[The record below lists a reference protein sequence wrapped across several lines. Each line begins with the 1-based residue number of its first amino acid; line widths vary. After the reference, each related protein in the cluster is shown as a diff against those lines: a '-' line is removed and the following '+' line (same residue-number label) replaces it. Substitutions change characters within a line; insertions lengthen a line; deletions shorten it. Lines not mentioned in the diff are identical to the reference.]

1 MGKKMKILGIARLMC
16 CVAAVVIQILPLGA
30 VLRFGITAQDGTVSF
45 SFENY
50 SYFDITPFGYAM
62 FNYMICAVLTA
73 IASLLSIVRT
83 VTKSRRQTPVTVLS
97 AIALAM
103 SLIPY
108 IFGAY
113 NIFTIIVSV
122 LLAAVVALSVTM
134 HCLRE

>member
-1 MGKKMKILGIARLMC
+1 MKKLGVIRLFIC
-16 CVAAVVIQILPLGA
+16 IAAVVIQILPLGA

-62 FNYMICAVLTA
+62 FNYMICAVFTA

-113 NIFTIIVSV
+113 NIFTIIVSM

>member
-1 MGKKMKILGIARLMC
+1 MGKKMKILGIARLVC

-62 FNYMICAVLTA
+62 FNYMICAVFTA

-122 LLAAVVALSVTM
+122 LLAAAVALSVTM

>member
-1 MGKKMKILGIARLMC
+1 MGKKMKILGIARLVC

-83 VTKSRRQTPVTVLS
+83 VTKSRRQPPVTVLS

>member
-1 MGKKMKILGIARLMC
+1 MGKKMKILGIARLVC

>member
-1 MGKKMKILGIARLMC
+1 MGKKMKILGIARLVC

-30 VLRFGITAQDGTVSF
+30 VLRFGIMAQDGTVSF

-62 FNYMICAVLTA
+62 FNYMICAVFTA

-97 AIALAM
+97 GIALAM

>member
-1 MGKKMKILGIARLMC
+1 MGKKMKTLGSIRLVC
-16 CVAAVVIQILPLGA
+16 CIAAVVIQILPLGA
-30 VLRFGITAQDGTVSF
+30 VLRFGVVSPDGVISF

-50 SYFDITPFGYAM
+50 SYFDMTPFGYAM
-62 FNYMICAVLTA
+62 FNYMICAVFTA

-97 AIALAM
+97 AIALVM

-108 IFGAY
+108 IFGVF

-122 LLAAVVALSVTM
+122 LIAAVLALSVTM
-134 HCLRE
+134 HCLHE

>member
-1 MGKKMKILGIARLMC
+1 MGKKMKILGIARLVC

-62 FNYMICAVLTA
+62 FNYMICAVLTS
-73 IASLLSIVRT
+73 IAALLSLMKVIT
-83 VTKSRRQTPVTVLS
+83 LSRRQTPVTVLS
-97 AIALAM
+97 AIALVM

-108 IFGAY
+108 IFGVF

-122 LLAAVVALSVTM
+122 LIAAVLALSVTM
-134 HCLRE
+134 HCLHE

>member
-1 MGKKMKILGIARLMC
+1 MGKKMKILGIARLVC

-62 FNYMICAVLTA
+62 FNYMICAVFTA

-83 VTKSRRQTPVTVLS
+83 VTRSRRQTPVTVLS

-113 NIFTIIVSV
+113 NIFTIIVLV
-122 LLAAVVALSVTM
+122 LLAAVVALSVAM

>member
-1 MGKKMKILGIARLMC
+1 MGKKMKILGIARLVC

-122 LLAAVVALSVTM
+122 LLAAVVALSGTM

>member
-1 MGKKMKILGIARLMC
+1 MGKKMKILGIARLVC

-30 VLRFGITAQDGTVSF
+30 VLRFGIMAQDGTLSF
-45 SFENY
+45 RFEDY

-73 IASLLSIVRT
+73 IASLLSLLRT
-83 VTKSRRQTPVTVLS
+83 VTRSRRQTPVTVLS
-97 AIALAM
+97 GIALAM

-108 IFGAY
+108 ISGAY

-134 HCLRE
+134 HFLRE

>member
-1 MGKKMKILGIARLMC
+1 MGKKMKILGIARLVC

-62 FNYMICAVLTA
+62 FNYMICAVFTA

-83 VTKSRRQTPVTVLS
+83 VTRSRRQTPVTVLS

-113 NIFTIIVSV
+113 NIFTIIVLV

>member
-1 MGKKMKILGIARLMC
+1 MGKKMKILGIARLVC

-62 FNYMICAVLTA
+62 FNYMICAVFTA
-73 IASLLSIVRT
+73 IASLLSLLRT
-83 VTKSRRQTPVTVLS
+83 VTRSRRQTSVTVLS

>member
-1 MGKKMKILGIARLMC
+1 MGKKMKILGIARLVC

-73 IASLLSIVRT
+73 IASLLSLLRT
-83 VTKSRRQTPVTVLS
+83 VTRSRRQTPVTVLS
-97 AIALAM
+97 GIALAM

-108 IFGAY
+108 ISGAY

>member
-73 IASLLSIVRT
+73 IASLLSLLRT
-83 VTKSRRQTPVTVLS
+83 VTRSRRQTPVTVLS

-122 LLAAVVALSVTM
+122 LLAAAVALSVTM

>member
-73 IASLLSIVRT
+73 IASLLSLLRT
-83 VTKSRRQTPVTVLS
+83 VTRSRRQTPVTVLS
-97 AIALAM
+97 GIALAM

-108 IFGAY
+108 ISGTY

>member
-1 MGKKMKILGIARLMC
+1 MGKKMKILGIARLVC

-30 VLRFGITAQDGTVSF
+30 VLRFGIMAQDGTLSF
-45 SFENY
+45 RFENY

-73 IASLLSIVRT
+73 IASLLSLLRT
-83 VTKSRRQTPVTVLS
+83 VTRSRRQTPVTVLS
-97 AIALAM
+97 GIGLAM

-108 IFGAY
+108 ISGAY

-122 LLAAVVALSVTM
+122 LLAAVVALSVVM

>member
-1 MGKKMKILGIARLMC
+1 MKILGIARLVC

-62 FNYMICAVLTA
+62 FNYMICAVFTA

>member
-1 MGKKMKILGIARLMC
+1 MGKKMKILGIARLVC

-73 IASLLSIVRT
+73 IASLLSLLRT
-83 VTKSRRQTPVTVLS
+83 VTRSRRQTPVTVLS

-122 LLAAVVALSVTM
+122 LLAAAVALSVTM

>member
-1 MGKKMKILGIARLMC
+1 MGKKMKILGIARLVC

-30 VLRFGITAQDGTVSF
+30 VLRFVITAQDGTVSF

-62 FNYMICAVLTA
+62 FNYMICAVFTA

-83 VTKSRRQTPVTVLS
+83 VTRSRRQTPVTVLS

>member
-1 MGKKMKILGIARLMC
+1 MKKLGVIRLFIC
-16 CVAAVVIQILPLGA
+16 IAAVVIQILPLGA

-62 FNYMICAVLTA
+62 FNYMICAVFTA

>member
-1 MGKKMKILGIARLMC
+1 MGKKMKILGIARLVC

-30 VLRFGITAQDGTVSF
+30 VLRFGIMAQDGTISF

-62 FNYMICAVLTA
+62 FNYMICAVFTA

-83 VTKSRRQTPVTVLS
+83 VTKIRRQTPVTVLS

-122 LLAAVVALSVTM
+122 LLAAAVALSVTM

>member
-1 MGKKMKILGIARLMC
+1 MGKKMKILGIARLVC

-73 IASLLSIVRT
+73 IASLLSLLRT
-83 VTKSRRQTPVTVLS
+83 VTRSRRQTPVTVLS
-97 AIALAM
+97 GIALAM

-108 IFGAY
+108 ISGAY

-122 LLAAVVALSVTM
+122 LLAAVVALSVVM

>member
-1 MGKKMKILGIARLMC
+1 MGKKMKILGIARLVC

-50 SYFDITPFGYAM
+50 SYFDITPFGHAM
-62 FNYMICAVLTA
+62 FNYMICAVFTA

>member
-1 MGKKMKILGIARLMC
+1 MGKKMKILGIARLVC

-62 FNYMICAVLTA
+62 FNYMICAVFTA
-73 IASLLSIVRT
+73 IASLLSVVRT

>member
-62 FNYMICAVLTA
+62 FNYMICAVFTA

-122 LLAAVVALSVTM
+122 LLAAAVALSVTM

>member
-1 MGKKMKILGIARLMC
+1 MGKKMKILGIARLVC

-62 FNYMICAVLTA
+62 FNYMICAVFTA

-134 HCLRE
+134 RCLRE

>member
-1 MGKKMKILGIARLMC
+1 MGKKMKILGIARLVC

-62 FNYMICAVLTA
+62 FNYMICAVFTA

-113 NIFTIIVSV
+113 NIFTIIVSM

>member
-1 MGKKMKILGIARLMC
+1 MGKKMKILGIARLVC

-62 FNYMICAVLTA
+62 FNYMICAVFTA

-122 LLAAVVALSVTM
+122 LLAAVVALSVIM
-134 HCLRE
+134 HFLRE

>member
-62 FNYMICAVLTA
+62 FNYMICAVFTA

-83 VTKSRRQTPVTVLS
+83 VTRSRR
-97 AIALAM
+97 
-103 SLIPY
+103 
-108 IFGAY
+108 
-113 NIFTIIVSV
+113 
-122 LLAAVVALSVTM
+122 
-134 HCLRE
+134 

>member
-1 MGKKMKILGIARLMC
+1 MGKKMKTLGSIRLVC
-16 CVAAVVIQILPLGA
+16 CIAAVVIQILPLGA

-62 FNYMICAVLTA
+62 FNYMICAVFTA

-83 VTKSRRQTPVTVLS
+83 VTRSRRQTPVTVLS

>member
-62 FNYMICAVLTA
+62 FNYMICAVFTA

>member
-1 MGKKMKILGIARLMC
+1 MGKKMQILGIARLMC

>member
-1 MGKKMKILGIARLMC
+1 MGKKMKILGIARLVC

-62 FNYMICAVLTA
+62 FNYMICAVFTA

-83 VTKSRRQTPVTVLS
+83 VTRSRRQTPVTVLS

>member
-1 MGKKMKILGIARLMC
+1 MGKKMKILGIARLVC

-30 VLRFGITAQDGTVSF
+30 VLRFGIMAQDGTLSF
-45 SFENY
+45 RFEDY

-62 FNYMICAVLTA
+62 FNYMICAVFTA
-73 IASLLSIVRT
+73 IASLLSLLRT
-83 VTKSRRQTPVTVLS
+83 VTRSRRQTPVTVLS
-97 AIALAM
+97 GIALAM

-108 IFGAY
+108 ISGAY

-134 HCLRE
+134 HFLRE

>member
-1 MGKKMKILGIARLMC
+1 MGKKMKILGIVRLAC

-62 FNYMICAVLTA
+62 FNYMICAVFTA

>member
-1 MGKKMKILGIARLMC
+1 MGKKMKILGIARLVC

-45 SFENY
+45 SFKNY

-62 FNYMICAVLTA
+62 FNYMICAVLTS
-73 IASLLSIVRT
+73 IAALLSLMKVIT
-83 VTKSRRQTPVTVLS
+83 LSRRQTPVTVLS
-97 AIALAM
+97 AIALVM

-108 IFGAY
+108 IFGVF

-122 LLAAVVALSVTM
+122 LIAAVLALSVTM
-134 HCLRE
+134 HCLHE

>member
-1 MGKKMKILGIARLMC
+1 MGKKMKILGIARLVC

-73 IASLLSIVRT
+73 IASLLSLLRT
-83 VTKSRRQTPVTVLS
+83 VTRSRRQTPVTVLS

-108 IFGAY
+108 I
-113 NIFTIIVSV
+113 IVSV

>member
-1 MGKKMKILGIARLMC
+1 MGKKMKILGIARLVC

-62 FNYMICAVLTA
+62 FNYMICAVFTA

-122 LLAAVVALSVTM
+122 LLAAAVSLSVTM